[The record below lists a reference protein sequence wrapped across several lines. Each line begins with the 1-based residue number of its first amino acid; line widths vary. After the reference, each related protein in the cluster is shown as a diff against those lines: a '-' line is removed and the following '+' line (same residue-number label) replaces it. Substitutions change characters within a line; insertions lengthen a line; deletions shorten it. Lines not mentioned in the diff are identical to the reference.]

1 MDIRNTIEKASIFL
15 KEKNIKSYLIDS
27 ELLLSKVIS
36 KDRKYIILN
45 HNKSLEKST
54 INSFNELVKQRSLG
68 KPVAYLLGKK
78 FFWKDEFKVN
88 NDVLIPRPDTEIIVE
103 QVLKITKN
111 KSNLRILD
119 IGVGSGCI
127 LLSIL
132 REKNKFSGVG
142 IDISKKSLNICKIN
156 THKLKLAKRVKFF
169 KSDIDNFNYGKYDL
183 IISNPPYINKF
194 DLKYLDKDVI
204 DYEPKHALD
213 GGLDG
218 LSEIRKVINKSSEL
232 IKIKGLLILEIAFD
246 QRKKVEKLLRKK
258 GFYINKIIKDYSNND
273 RCIVCTK
280 L

>member
-45 HNKSLEKST
+45 HNKSLEKSI

-280 L
+280 I